1 MFPTI
6 SSRALAVVIWLA
18 LLGGLFCGAGGLW
31 LAYHLVRAVL
41 FYVGA
46 L

>member
-1 MFPTI
+1 MPNLPNLAWLFP
-6 SSRALAVVIWLA
+6 LAGI
-18 LLGGLFCGAGGLW
+18 GLVAIAAGGGW

-41 FYVGA
+41 FYMGV